1 MPVKVFRRIQKTGG
15 STYTLSLPKNWV
27 EKRLKKGDAVQII
40 EQGSEL
46 LISCGGPAEKQ
57 TAMLSLESNEPKLV
71 RELIA
76 HYVEG
81 FDKFIV
87 NAPKASHNA
96 IKKQVKQ
103 RIPGLEAIEENNTS
117 LVFQNLLT
125 HTEISF
131 HATLKRLDFLTQSL
145 LEKITEQN
153 KISEQQNKISEQQ
166 NKNTTQQQKNNEQR
180 KNTAQQ
186 HNNTGQRQSLEAA
199 EELEMEVDRFFILA
213 FRQLGHNQQTDSD
226 AHQHAIYYVL
236 VIKSLEKI
244 ADHALIFLKQ
254 SPAARKRLEKQ
265 CRIAV
270 AAYNQAMQSLFKKNA
285 LLAEKTIE
293 YIQEQRLQVDRSEV
307 NKSKVDRNEVNQN
320 DFLAYNLLRIL
331 DYSTDIAEMAIDMY
345 CHENRG

>member
-15 STYTLSLPKNWV
+15 STYTLSLPKKWV
-27 EKRLKKGDAVQII
+27 EKRLKKGDAVQIV

-46 LISCGGPAEKQ
+46 LISCEGPAEKQ
-57 TAMLSLESNEPKLV
+57 VALLSLESSESSESKLV

-87 NAPKASHNA
+87 KAPKASHNA

-103 RIPGLEAIEENNTS
+103 RMPGLEAIEETPNS
-117 LVFQNLLT
+117 IVFQNLLT

-145 LEKITEQN
+145 LEKIT
-153 KISEQQNKISEQQ
+153 
-166 NKNTTQQQKNNEQR
+166 
-180 KNTAQQ
+180 
-186 HNNTGQRQSLEAA
+186 LETSQLEEA

-226 AHQHAIYYVL
+226 AHKHAIYYVL

-254 SPAARKRLEKQ
+254 SPTAREKLEKQ
-265 CRIAV
+265 AKIAV
-270 AAYNQAMQSLFKKNA
+270 EAYNQAMQSLFKKNA

-293 YIQEQRLQVDRSEV
+293 YVQEQRLQAD
-307 NKSKVDRNEVNQN
+307 KNEVNRN

-345 CHENRG
+345 CHEKKA